1 MLIDYQARK
10 SYEATIQ
17 IDDIGNCA
25 LICSGEYKD
34 GKFKTPG
41 QWVIILN
48 TVMGKTTV
56 LKWGPFLSDIPVLP
70 NTFSLTVKQFA
81 YKENIIEKELSM
93 FLNDPQKGIYEAKE
107 ILKEEALELLPENKN
122 YLETL
127 N

>member
-1 MLIDYQARK
+1 
-10 SYEATIQ
+10 
-17 IDDIGNCA
+17 
-25 LICSGEYKD
+25 
-34 GKFKTPG
+34 
-41 QWVIILN
+41 
-48 TVMGKTTV
+48 MGKTTV
-56 LKWGPFLSDIPVLP
+56 LKWGPFLSDISVLP